1 MAELAVFYCFAAIL
15 VFAAFRVITVRNPVH
30 AALFLV
36 LAFFSSACVW
46 MLLEAEFLA
55 IVLVLV
61 YVGAVM
67 VLFLF
72 VVMMLDINL
81 APLREGFTRYLGLG
95 VAVAV
100 LIVVQLL
107 LVLGSERF
115 GLEKV
120 GAPVRRAADYS
131 NTEELGCCST
141 PFTPIPSRSL
151 RWCCWWRS
159 SRQFRSPCAGVP
171 ESRRRIR
178 PSRSRCVVR
187 TACVWSRC
195 GRKTGARAGEAP
207 CFHSRTFS
215 DSEPSCS
222 A

>member
-95 VAVAV
+95 AAVAV

-107 LVLGSERF
+107 LVLGSDRF
-115 GLEKV
+115 GLERV

-131 NTEELGCCST
+131 NTEELGVLLYT
-141 PFTPIPSRSL
+141 VYAYPFEIAAVVLLVAIIAAISLTMRRRPGIKAQNPAEQVAVRRSDRVRL
-151 RWCCWWRS
+151 VKMRS
-159 SRQFRSPCAGVP
+159 
-171 ESRRRIR
+171 ESRR
-178 PSRSRCVVR
+178 
-187 TACVWSRC
+187 
-195 GRKTGARAGEAP
+195 
-207 CFHSRTFS
+207 
-215 DSEPSCS
+215 
-222 A
+222 